1 MTNQYQ
7 WSELTS
13 RLIGREDLTSQET
26 AWAMDQVM
34 SGETSPVVLAGF
46 LAALATKRETPDELR
61 GLADAMLEHALP
73 IQVEGPVLDIV
84 GTGGDRLQTVNI
96 STMAALVIAAGGV
109 ALVKHGNRASSSSS
123 GSADCLE
130 ALGVNLNMSLDA
142 VGRCFDELGITFIF
156 ANVFHPSMKYAAQA
170 RRELGVRTAFNL
182 LGPLTN
188 PARPSSS
195 VIGVASKTH
204 APIVAGVLAERN
216 TSSIVF
222 RGVNGMDELSAVAR
236 NQVWEI
242 RNGAVDYH
250 EIDVVSQLGIK
261 AATVADLRGADAAYN
276 ADVARRVLAGES
288 GAVRDAVVLNAAAG
302 FVADGRLQGV
312 RPEDGPLVD
321 RLASGIEIAGK
332 AIDSGAAD
340 SLLRRWVDF
349 SKDTMA
355 GTR

>member
-1 MTNQYQ
+1 MTGQHQ
-7 WSELTS
+7 WSDLTS
-13 RLIGREDLTSQET
+13 RLIGREDLTSAET

-46 LAALATKRETPDELR
+46 LTALATKGETPDELR

-73 IQVEGPVLDIV
+73 IEVEGPILDIV
-84 GTGGDRLQTVNI
+84 GTGGDRLHTVNI

-130 ALGVNLNMSLDA
+130 ALGVNLTMPLESVN
-142 VGRCFDELGITFIF
+142 RCFEELGITFIF

-195 VIGVASKTH
+195 VIGVASDVH

-222 RGVNGMDELSAVAR
+222 RGVNGMDELSSVAN

-250 EIDVVSQLGIK
+250 EIDAVSELGVR
-261 AATVADLRGADAAYN
+261 AASVEDLRGADAAFN
-276 ADVARRVLAGES
+276 ADVARRALSGEG
-288 GAVRDAVVLNAAAG
+288 GAVRDAVTLNAAAG
-302 FVADGRLQGV
+302 FVADGRLDGV
-312 RPEDGPLVD
+312 RPADGPLVD
-321 RLASGIEIAGK
+321 RLAKGIEIAGN

-340 SLLRRWVDF
+340 SLLRRWVEF
-349 SKDTMA
+349 SR
-355 GTR
+355 GTATS